1 MVLKEEERISVNN
14 EGVLEKR
21 QPVISA
27 HSICLT
33 AVLAALICILTMV
46 PRIPIPLG
54 YAHLGDAAIF
64 LLVLY
69 AGRRESALAASIG
82 SALADFLG
90 GFPIWILPTLLIKY
104 VMVEIVWHAAG
115 EKPRLM
121 SFRVLAGML
130 LSAVWM
136 VVGYTLSG
144 ALLYGGLA
152 TGSTMVPGL
161 VLEGIVNLVAAYAA
175 GIILERSGLFSRG

>member
-1 MVLKEEERISVNN
+1 MLMR
-14 EGVLEKR
+14 G
-21 QPVISA
+21 P
-27 HSICLT
+27 
-33 AVLAALICILTMV
+33 
-46 PRIPIPLG
+46 
-54 YAHLGDAAIF
+54 
-64 LLVLY
+64 
-69 AGRRESALAASIG
+69 
-82 SALADFLG
+82 
-90 GFPIWILPTLLIKY
+90 
-104 VMVEIVWHAAG
+104 G